1 MPAVADQTIT
11 ICLPNGS
18 KPVHITHELEDILVS
33 VFEEYNERE
42 DDKILREQ
50 IEKNSAITSHIHR
63 IR

>member
-1 MPAVADQTIT
+1 MSGVADQTIT
-11 ICLPNGS
+11 IRLPHIS

-42 DDKILREQ
+42 EDKILREQ
-50 IEKNSAITSHIHR
+50 IEKNSTITSHIHR

>member
-1 MPAVADQTIT
+1 MPTVADQTIT
-11 ICLPNGS
+11 IRLSHIS

-42 DDKILREQ
+42 EDKILREQ
-50 IEKNSAITSHIHR
+50 IEKNGTITSHIHR